1 MINFDYAKDFVKFFG
16 HPKAHEAS
24 GARHPVQMNDSANT
38 LTAEQKQ
45 RAHDGLAS
53 LPFARL
59 MGMELVDIRPNEAV
73 IKIEMRDDL
82 RQPSGVLHGGVTAT
96 LIDTAMAF
104 AVRTRLE
111 DHEFTATIDLTVH
124 YLRPHTAGTLSCTAR
139 VVRAGKR
146 VLTISAD
153 AHNEEG
159 KLIAT
164 ALSTY
169 TRV

>member
-1 MINFDYAKDFVKFFG
+1 MTEKRLEIT
-16 HPKAHEAS
+16 P
-24 GARHPVQMNDSANT
+24 Q
-38 LTAEQKQ
+38 Q
-45 RAHDGLAS
+45 RAFAENALHT
-53 LPFARL
+53 LPFSKLIGMRL
-59 MGMELVDIRPNEAV
+59 EDLQPDLAV
-73 IKIEMRDDL
+73 ISIDMRDDL

-111 DHEFTATIDLTVH
+111 MTEATATIDLTVH
-124 YLRPHTAGTLSCTAR
+124 YLRPHMTGKFTCTAK

-146 VLTISAD
+146 IFTVSAD
-153 AHNEEG
+153 VHGIEG

-164 ALSTY
+164 GLSTY